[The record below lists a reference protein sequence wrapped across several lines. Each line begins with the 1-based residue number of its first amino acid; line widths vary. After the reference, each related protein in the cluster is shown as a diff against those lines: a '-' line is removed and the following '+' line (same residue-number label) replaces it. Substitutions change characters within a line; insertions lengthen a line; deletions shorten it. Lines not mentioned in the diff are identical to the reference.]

1 MSCFVFDVI
10 RNVFVHPR
18 FFSVVFWLKPCPRGS
33 VADAR
38 CIRRGCGVMV
48 DPHDVSGLLR
58 IRDARLDGFKQVNF
72 RYGMVHA
79 SGGHLT
85 APMPM
90 TTKLGLDNVV
100 YAKMSMSESWLSIST
115 TGTRRNSPNVFGE
128 SGGLLE
134 LLKDKVMRACDGDL
148 ESDCGDDALAEHD
161 PMDDVECEEPVVIPA
176 IPLLRRGCGAR
187 RGCGVVQAP
196 PSRKRYPKL
205 LPSKRRVV
213 TVDLPEDPPEIV
225 RGPGRTRTI
234 QLMIVDR
241 RQVWLRLSDIG
252 WAIKY
257 LYTQHMFK
265 GVPLVPDDS
274 EGPGVSS

>member
-1 MSCFVFDVI
+1 M
-10 RNVFVHPR
+10 
-18 FFSVVFWLKPCPRGS
+18 FWLKPCPRGS

-79 SGGHLT
+79 SGGHLA

-90 TTKLGLDNVV
+90 TTKLGIDNVV

-148 ESDCGDDALAEHD
+148 EPDCGDDALAEHD
-161 PMDDVECEEPVVIPA
+161 PMDDVECEEPVVHPA
-176 IPLLRRGCGAR
+176 HPLRRGCGVR
-187 RGCGVVQAP
+187 RGCG
-196 PSRKRYPKL
+196 
-205 LPSKRRVV
+205 
-213 TVDLPEDPPEIV
+213 
-225 RGPGRTRTI
+225 
-234 QLMIVDR
+234 
-241 RQVWLRLSDIG
+241 
-252 WAIKY
+252 
-257 LYTQHMFK
+257 
-265 GVPLVPDDS
+265 
-274 EGPGVSS
+274 